1 MKTPHP
7 ILGLLA
13 FAFIVAVAGE
23 AWAACT
29 GSNRIDYSD
38 AECLHGWW
46 DNNSW
51 PKDSTFG
58 ARNLCPDWGT
68 VVAKVDIAGTSD
80 RTWHLANGDKRR
92 GRTAFTVRDI
102 YCCKDLADN
111 FCDKTDLVS
120 VASCRDQFEDSE
132 AADDCVLDS
141 DPSVINTHCVF
152 DLTCEYT
159 ADGTDQ
165 EHSSTYTIIWHRA
178 DQIQFCVQ
186 HTGNVGIY
194 INTC

>member
-1 MKTPHP
+1 M
-7 ILGLLA
+7 LA
-13 FAFIVAVAGE
+13 FAFIAAVAGE

-29 GSNRIDYSD
+29 GSNRIDHSD

-51 PKDSTFG
+51 PRESTFG
-58 ARNLCPDWGT
+58 AQNLCPDWGT

-80 RTWHLANGDKRR
+80 RTWHLANADKRR
-92 GRTAFTVRDI
+92 GRTSFTVRDI

-120 VASCRDQFEDSE
+120 VASCTDQFEDSE
-132 AADDCVLDS
+132 AADDCVLDGN
-141 DPSVINTHCVF
+141 PTVNNTHCVF

-159 ADGTDQ
+159 ADGTDH
-165 EHSSTYTIIWHRA
+165 EHSSTYTIIWYRA
-178 DQIQFCVQ
+178 DDIQFCVQ